1 MYISRAAVSKQ
12 IKTNHYKQKLYR
24 NWIVL
29 SIKRS
34 PTYAEITN
42 NSNINIVSTKTRSM
56 NYFMNIHVFL
66 VQSQY
71 RVSQELIGLQNLII
85 LTNKEMSLILLRTVY
100 YFVYAYYY
108 NNWIIFSIY
117 INICNLISWE
127 TAWQR
132 NLLIH
137 IQI

>member
-1 MYISRAAVSKQ
+1 MYISRAEVSKQ
-12 IKTNHYKQKLYR
+12 IKTNNYKQKLYR

-34 PTYAEITN
+34 PTYTEITN

-56 NYFMNIHVFL
+56 NSFMNIHVFL

-85 LTNKEMSLILLRTVY
+85 LTIKEMSLILLRTVY
-100 YFVYAYYY
+100 FFVYAYYY
-108 NNWIIFSIY
+108 NNWIILSIC

-127 TAWQR
+127 MAWQR
-132 NLLIH
+132 NVLIH